1 MAGELAAARVVKGS
15 IERAADRTGAQV
27 AALFRKHVGD
37 TVSPESIADFVAA
50 ALPVVRSGG
59 NSAGS
64 LVNSAHR
71 RARRTAGVTGSA
83 PRLTPPEFNAE
94 KVETSLRFIG
104 MVQPAREAGALIEV
118 PFRPSD
124 VEKVYDDI
132 EATAARQVVQMGM
145 DAASNAARKDPRAL
159 GWARVTQ
166 GAGACYFCSMLE
178 SRGIVYT
185 SESFRYSDPRFETNA
200 FPPEV
205 MSGELTAK
213 VHDHCRCILVPVFN
227 RSSDIISNADAIY
240 SVWKRVQKDYGW
252 VRRRFGL
259 DMIQLWRLYWEGG
272 TERIDA
278 YVQRNT

>member
-27 AALFRKHVGD
+27 AALFRKHVGG

-71 RARRTAGVTGSA
+71 RARRAAGVTGSA

-185 SESFRYSDPRFETNA
+185 SESFRYSDPRFEANA

>member
-15 IERAADRTGAQV
+15 IERSADRTGAQV

-37 TVSPESIADFVAA
+37 TVSPESISDFVAA
-50 ALPVVRSGG
+50 ALPVVRAGG

-71 RARRTAGVTGSA
+71 RARRAAGVTGSA

-145 DAASNAARKDPRAL
+145 DAASSAARKDPRAL

-205 MSGELTAK
+205 MSGELAAK

>member
-15 IERAADRTGAQV
+15 IERSADRTGAQV

-37 TVSPESIADFVAA
+37 TVSPESISDFVAA
-50 ALPVVRSGG
+50 ALPVVRAGG

-71 RARRTAGVTGSA
+71 RARRAAGVTGSA

-213 VHDHCRCILVPVFN
+213 VHDHCRCILAPVFN

>member
-15 IERAADRTGAQV
+15 IERSADRTGAQV

-37 TVSPESIADFVAA
+37 TVSPESISDFVAA
-50 ALPVVRSGG
+50 ALPVVRAGG

-71 RARRTAGVTGSA
+71 RARRAAGVTGSA

>member
-71 RARRTAGVTGSA
+71 RARRVAGVTGSA

-145 DAASNAARKDPRAL
+145 DAATSAARKDPRAL

>member
-1 MAGELAAARVVKGS
+1 MAGELAAARATKGS

-37 TVSPESIADFVAA
+37 TVSPESISDFVAA
-50 ALPVVRSGG
+50 ALPVVRAGG

-71 RARRTAGVTGSA
+71 RARRAAGVTGSA

>member
-15 IERAADRTGAQV
+15 IERSADRTGAQV

-37 TVSPESIADFVAA
+37 TVSPESISDFVAA
-50 ALPVVRSGG
+50 ALPVVRAGG

-64 LVNSAHR
+64 LINSAHR
-71 RARRTAGVTGSA
+71 RARRAAGVTGSA

-145 DAASNAARKDPRAL
+145 DAATSAARKDPRAL